1 MSVCLSGPFPCLSWG
16 VRLPARPSGSLLSGA
31 KLTASATTGL
41 AGDRD
46 GRPGDKQQCAEDG
59 MRSSISAHSEPG
71 AGKAAR
77 GRWHTVQ
84 SHLAA
89 GKLSLSK

>member
-1 MSVCLSGPFPCLSWG
+1 MSVRLLSCLSGG
-16 VRLPARPSGSLLSGA
+16 VRPPARPSGSLLSGA
-31 KLTASATTGL
+31 KLTASAAAGL
-41 AGDRD
+41 SGDRD
-46 GRPGDKQQCAEDG
+46 GRPGDKQRLGEDG
-59 MRSSISAHSEPG
+59 MRSSVSAHSEPG